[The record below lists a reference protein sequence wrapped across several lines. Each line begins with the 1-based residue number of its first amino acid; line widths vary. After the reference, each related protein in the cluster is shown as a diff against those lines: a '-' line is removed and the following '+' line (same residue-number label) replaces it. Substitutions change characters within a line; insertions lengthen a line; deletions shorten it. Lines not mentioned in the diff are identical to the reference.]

1 MKGIAW
7 KAEKDASTEVQSKQF
22 LTSASPRSC
31 STYNCLVRITC
42 PNRIKSAHWWLSV
55 NPHLFQRHRVK
66 IHSFFPTGDTTL
78 LPLDS
83 WQATGMV
90 CRSTCNLYATWP
102 WSEPSGKFF
111 TSKALR
117 TARSFKKSDS
127 PLKES
132 DLQNI
137 YSILSPQ
144 PPTQLAETNQCI
156 SRGTLKNQLPWEYMF
171 MLLDLKTRLQV
182 STWPFTNTKI
192 PFMWMKSRNKS
203 FIQNQDNSLPFQQ
216 PNP

>member
-1 MKGIAW
+1 MPRDLGLNQVG
-7 KAEKDASTEVQSKQF
+7 SF
-22 LTSASPRSC
+22 L
-31 STYNCLVRITC
+31 L
-42 PNRIKSAHWWLSV
+42 
-55 NPHLFQRHRVK
+55 QRP
-66 IHSFFPTGDTTL
+66 SEQLDL
-78 LPLDS
+78 L
-83 WQATGMV
+83 
-90 CRSTCNLYATWP
+90 
-102 WSEPSGKFF
+102 
-111 TSKALR
+111 
-117 TARSFKKSDS
+117 KKSDS

-171 MLLDLKTRLQV
+171 MLLNLKTRLQV